1 MNYRSVRFTSN
12 LRVYLCALLIFSVA
26 APAQAA
32 GGYRLPQF
40 RHVMA
45 DARMPQVPMDQKV
58 TLLADEDY
66 APFSFRG
73 RSGQPAGLAVEL
85 ALAACAEIG
94 VTCEVVLK
102 PLPELVPELSA
113 GHGDVILSGPRID
126 AALLETAIMT
136 RGWFRASAR
145 LVVKSGSPLKKA
157 DARALEGKRIGVI
170 AGSAHEAWVKE
181 LLPKSEAVA
190 FEDWAKAQEALKSG
204 GVDALFGDGLPLIY
218 FIGGD
223 AAKGCCRLLDGA
235 YFDSPA
241 LSRNAAFL
249 MKPERTDLRDAFDV
263 ALDRLQENGVTEK
276 LFNAY
281 VPLSPW

>member
-1 MNYRSVRFTSN
+1 M
-12 LRVYLCALLIFSVA
+12 VA
-26 APAQAA
+26 SASHAA
-32 GGYRLPQF
+32 EGYRLPQF
-40 RHVMA
+40 RHVKA
-45 DARMPQVPMDQKV
+45 DAQMPQVPMDQKL

-73 RSGQPAGLAVEL
+73 RNGQPAGLAVEL

-94 VTCEVVLK
+94 VTCDVALK
-102 PLPELVPELSA
+102 PLPNLVPELAA

-126 AALLETAIMT
+126 AALLETTIMT
-136 RGWFRASAR
+136 RGWFRSSAR
-145 LVVKSGSPLKKA
+145 LLVQTGSPLKKA
-157 DARALEGKRIGVI
+157 DPRALEGKRIGVI
-170 AGSAHEAWVKE
+170 AGSVHEAWVKE
-181 LLPKSEAVA
+181 LLPKAETVT
-190 FEDWAKAQEALKSG
+190 FDDWPKAQAALKSG

-235 YFDSPA
+235 YFDSPG

-263 ALDRLQENGVTEK
+263 ALDRLQENGVSEK